1 MLILPALVTEPST
14 RLSLERAREYDR
26 ISEILAQSVPANA
39 DELTQDGV
47 PVEFGIEGRRMHFN
61 KNEYRQPV
69 LTVKP
74 MMPRPYRWG
83 QPDPLA
89 EEAREKLRSLQDYSL
104 MEETPN
110 SIPSDEE
117 VAMAVGTLS

>member
-1 MLILPALVTEPST
+1 MHGDEF
-14 RLSLERAREYDR
+14 
-26 ISEILAQSVPANA
+26 AN
-39 DELTQDGV
+39 EGV
-47 PVEFGIEGRRMHFN
+47 PVGFGIEGRRIHFN

-89 EEAREKLRSLQDYSL
+89 EEAREKLRSLQDYAL
-104 MEETPN
+104 MEETPS

-117 VAMAVGTLS
+117 AEHGAAGTLS

>member
-1 MLILPALVTEPST
+1 MTVS
-14 RLSLERAREYDR
+14 RLN
-26 ISEILAQSVPANA
+26 SEL
-39 DELTQDGV
+39 
-47 PVEFGIEGRRMHFN
+47 
-61 KNEYRQPV
+61 KEYRQPV

-117 VAMAVGTLS
+117 AANSAVGTLS